1 MIYRN
6 YSSFLARMTA
16 DLQALFANLTEQ
28 ERVKGHHSPEGRAI
42 RTLSRAISG
51 WLNSQLNGNDI
62 LALCSQ
68 AIEDWLRAKLKL
80 SPWSRVSRPELIAA
94 AADKKLISV
103 MDAVRLQRIRNARS
117 RTAEAENVSDRDVE
131 EALFFCIRLVEQHW

>member
-1 MIYRN
+1 
-6 YSSFLARMTA
+6 
-16 DLQALFANLTEQ
+16 
-28 ERVKGHHSPEGRAI
+28 
-42 RTLSRAISG
+42 LSRAISG
-51 WLNSQLNGNDI
+51 WLNTQLNGNDI